1 MTRIGIVG
9 CGTMG
14 SGIAA
19 AAARAGHDVV
29 IRVKDD
35 AHAQEGRERIA
46 ASLAGTTREHPE
58 IEEELDRV
66 AFVTELGGL
75 ADRELIVEAI
85 PEDIEAK
92 RSVFAKLGE
101 AAGEE
106 AVLATNTSS
115 LPVIELATASGA
127 PERVVGLH
135 FFNPPPVME
144 LVELAETVAT
154 APEVRDRA
162 RAFVASLGKTP
173 VVCRD
178 RAGFIANLLLFPYL
192 NEAVKL
198 LDAGY
203 AGREQIDTAMRLGAG
218 HPMGPLQLADLIGL
232 DAVTQVLESLH
243 AQWSDARYAPSPS
256 LRHLVTAGFTGRKAG
271 RGFYTYA
278 APGSAATIPD
288 GREATAPLTAEPI
301 EVRVVGVAGTG
312 AVGAG
317 IAEVAAGAGYDVIVW
332 GRAID
337 SLDRGRAAV
346 ERGAGRA
353 VDKGRLSEGDRDAL
367 LGRIAWTTD
376 LTDLGA
382 ADLVVEA
389 VAEDLALKERL
400 FAELGK
406 VAAEHAV
413 LATATS
419 SLPVVDLA
427 AASGRLDRVVGLH
440 VFNPVSAMRLVE
452 VVHTV
457 ASSPESLA
465 TATAVAQRMGKTC
478 VPCGDR
484 AGFIVNRLL
493 FPYLNDAI
501 RMLEDG
507 YASAED
513 IDVAMTLGANHPVG
527 PLALADLVG
536 LDVALEIL
544 RALHREHREPS
555 FAPAPLLEQM
565 VRAGFLGRKSGR
577 GLGA

>member
-1 MTRIGIVG
+1 MTRVGIVG

-29 IRVKDD
+29 VRVLDE
-35 AHAQEGRERIA
+35 AHEQEGRGRVA
-46 ASLAGTTREHPE
+46 ASLAGTTRGHPE
-58 IEEELDRV
+58 IEDDLRRV
-66 AFVTELGGL
+66 AFVTELASL
-75 ADRELIVEAI
+75 TDRELVVEAI
-85 PEDIEAK
+85 PEDLEAK
-92 RSVFAKLGE
+92 RSVFAELGE
-101 AAGEE
+101 HAGAE

-115 LPVIELATASGA
+115 LPVIDLATASGV

-154 APEVRDRA
+154 SSDVRDRA
-162 RAFVASLGKTP
+162 RAFVGSLGKT
-173 VVCRD
+173 VIVCRD
-178 RAGFIANLLLFPYL
+178 RPGFIANLLLFPYL

-232 DAVTQVLESLH
+232 DAVAQVLESLH
-243 AQWSDARYAPSPS
+243 AQRGDARYAPSPS
-256 LRHLVTAGFTGRKAG
+256 LRQLVTAGFTGRKAG
-271 RGFYTYA
+271 RGFCTYA
-278 APGSAATIPD
+278 APGSAEIVPD
-288 GREATAPLTAEPI
+288 GQPPATDAGAPPI
-301 EVRVVGVAGTG
+301 EVGTVGVLGTG
-312 AVGAG
+312 SVGSG
-317 IAEVAAGAGYDVIVW
+317 VAEVAAHAGYDVVVW
-332 GRAID
+332 GRAEG
-337 SLDRGRAAV
+337 SLERGRAAI
-346 ERGAGRA
+346 ERSTGRA
-353 VDKGRLSEGDRDAL
+353 VEKGRLAEEDRDAAL
-367 LGRIAWTTD
+367 ARIAWTTD
-376 LTDLGA
+376 LADLGA
-382 ADLVVEA
+382 ADLIVEA

-400 FAELGK
+400 FADLGK
-406 VAAEHAV
+406 VAADHAV

-419 SLPVVDLA
+419 SLPIVDLA

-440 VFNPVSAMRLVE
+440 VFHPVPAMRLVE
-452 VVHTV
+452 VVSTV
-457 ASSPESLA
+457 ASSAEAAA
-465 TATAVAQRMGKTC
+465 TATAVAERMGKTC

-493 FPYLNDAI
+493 FPYVNDAI

-513 IDVAMTLGANHPVG
+513 IDTAMTLGANHPVG

-536 LDVALEIL
+536 LDVTLEIL
-544 RALHREHREPS
+544 RALHREHGEPA

-577 GLGA
+577 GLRG